1 MSLYHLKPCM
11 SRSRIAW
18 FRWVNLAERSR
29 SSFALFVSVLCA
41 GFSLSLLAKPLAAVS
56 GKSRLW
62 LLDSMLEPITGVECQ
77 RRFSPLGQGE
87 YSYDVELYAFA
98 KMLCFRKNVHFRLN
112 SEISFEVSFG
122 ASSLLT
128 IIHETN
134 M

>member
-1 MSLYHLKPCM
+1 VCRSL
-11 SRSRIAW
+11 
-18 FRWVNLAERSR
+18 
-29 SSFALFVSVLCA
+29 
-41 GFSLSLLAKPLAAVS
+41 SLSLLAKPLAAVS

-62 LLDSMLEPITGVECQ
+62 LLEPIVGVECQ

-98 KMLCFRKNVHFRLN
+98 KMLRFRKNVHFRLN

-122 ASSLLT
+122 ASSLVT